1 MTKML
6 IVVLVSGQKTGEA
19 KEGKKVLTKQQEERL
34 KNKKALESCL
44 TLVRSLYSREEVYT
58 RTANYV

>member
-1 MTKML
+1 ML